1 MEYEL
6 YHHGILGMKWGIR
19 RFQNADGSLTPAGR
33 KRLQKNAKNVED
45 ARRKYEKAGF
55 LKRGKARERYDKA
68 REKYAKFASKLEYA
82 KMSDAEL
89 LNASHDFVKN
99 QSMQALRSQNVEGG
113 ANALAERIR
122 LLSSAINVASSSV
135 QLFGQV
141 RKEFNLGK
149 VNKQQYELNER
160 KQALEERK
168 VRLDEKKADIDYKKS
183 SLDYWKNRENNAYDH
198 WKMTEANKLAWERA
212 SIDRQK
218 DKTEQIKNYLD
229 YKKNRENNR
238 YNAWNNSQNR
248 KLDRWMAENGY
259 KYNQKDNKKK
269 KEKE

>member
-55 LKRGKARERYDKA
+55 LKRGKARENYEKA

-89 LNASHDFVKN
+89 LNASHEFVKN
-99 QSMQALRSQNVEGG
+99 QNSQALRSQNVEGG

-122 LLSSAINVASSSV
+122 LLSSAVNVASASV

-168 VRLDEKKADIDYKKS
+168 VKLDERKAT
-183 SLDYWKNRENNAYDH
+183 LDYAKNRENNIHDT
-198 WKMTEANKLAWERA
+198 WRISEANKIARERA
-212 SIDRQK
+212 DIDRQ
-218 DKTEQIKNYLD
+218 KNYLD
-229 YKKNRENNR
+229 YRKNRENNSLD
-238 YNAWNNSQNR
+238 AWKTYEANKVSWNDYKLGVR
-248 KLDRWMAENGY
+248 KDQTERWMAKNGY
-259 KYNQKDNKKK
+259 KYNQKDGKKK
-269 KEKE
+269 NK